1 MLPFY
6 FAIFASSSCTVCVCV
21 SSTKVPVPV
30 DSNHT
35 TTMQSSTRATLCNL
49 VEDNLTSLI
58 REAATVQRHS
68 RRARFRPAANAAG
81 PTAGGIGGG
90 GPLLP
95 EGVDPNSPAAAALAG
110 RVGVASSS
118 GSSGAV
124 AGASGGG
131 GGPKRRRLLHA
142 DDINLA
148 LAHRGSEKLYLTNA
162 GQIGG
167 PTVTTAPKDEDG
179 STNNGN
185 GTKKRKDAAGALT
198 SVVDLNEYLKTEM
211 TLRPPSEIGLRAHW
225 LAVDGVQPDIPEN
238 PPPIG
243 AVIEADDGPAGGA
256 MGAGGA
262 AVPQVGVGAL
272 RSYQQ
277 RDLTVHRV
285 EDDEDLEAVAAA
297 AGEDNKADS
306 AGGGGG
312 PSAGSGG
319 GGAGGVSVRQLLPR
333 LLSEELRLYFTRIT
347 LAVERGNPSQ
357 IESALAAIGRD
368 SGIQELVPFFV
379 RFVSRQIYDN
389 VGRVE
394 YCRTLVRLAKKLVS
408 NPHLHLELNLHQ
420 LLPPLITCV
429 VARRLAGGDGSDHW
443 ALREEAAEV
452 LVAACST

>member
-1 MLPFY
+1 MLYPY
-6 FAIFASSSCTVCVCV
+6 YRYSRNICTP
-21 SSTKVPVPV
+21 K
-30 DSNHT
+30 
-35 TTMQSSTRATLCNL
+35 MQSSSRATLCNL

-68 RRARFRPAANAAG
+68 RRARFRAAVGPSAAG
-81 PTAGGIGGG
+81 GGPGSSGGG
-90 GPLLP
+90 GSLLP

-110 RVGVASSS
+110 RAGVAPSS
-118 GSSGAV
+118 GPSSAV
-124 AGASGGG
+124 AGSGASA
-131 GGPKRRRLLHA
+131 GPKRRRLLHA

-167 PTVTTAPKDEDG
+167 PTVTTVSRDDDANG
-179 STNNGN
+179 SGN
-185 GTKKRKDAAGALT
+185 GGGKRRKD
-198 SVVDLNEYLKTEM
+198 VVDLNEYLKSEM

-225 LAVDGVQPDIPEN
+225 LAVDGAQPDIPEN
-238 PPPIG
+238 PPPVG
-243 AVIEADDGPAGGA
+243 AVVEADDGPAGG
-256 MGAGGA
+256 GGGGGGA
-262 AVPQVGVGAL
+262 AVPPVGVGAI
-272 RSYQQ
+272 RAYQQ

-285 EDDEDLEAVAAA
+285 EDDEDLETMAAAA
-297 AGEDNKADS
+297 AGDGDKVNS
-306 AGGGGG
+306 PGGGGG
-312 PSAGSGG
+312 PAAAGAAAGG
-319 GGAGGVSVRQLLPR
+319 GPGGVSVRQLLPR

-347 LAVERGNPSQ
+347 LAVERGNPAQ
-357 IESALAAIGRD
+357 VESALAAIGKD

-394 YCRTLVRLAKKLVS
+394 YCRTLVRLGGKLVS

-429 VARRLAGGDGSDHW
+429 VARRLAGGDGGNHW

-452 LVAACST
+452 LMAACST

>member
-1 MLPFY
+1 
-6 FAIFASSSCTVCVCV
+6 
-21 SSTKVPVPV
+21 
-30 DSNHT
+30 
-35 TTMQSSTRATLCNL
+35 MQSSTRATLCNL
-49 VEDNLTSLI
+49 VEENLTSLI

-68 RRARFRPAANAAG
+68 RRARFRPTANAAL
-81 PTAGGIGGG
+81 PTAAGGTGGG

-124 AGASGGG
+124 AGAAAGG

-167 PTVTTAPKDEDG
+167 PTVTTISKDEDG
-179 STNNGN
+179 SNNNGN
-185 GTKKRKDAAGALT
+185 GSRKRKDAAGALT
-198 SVVDLNEYLKTEM
+198 SVVDLKEYLKTEM

-225 LAVDGVQPDIPEN
+225 LAVDGAQPDIPEN

-243 AVIEADDGPAGGA
+243 AVVEADDGPAGGA
-256 MGAGGA
+256 LGAGGA

-347 LAVERGNPSQ
+347 LAVERGNPTQ
-357 IESALAAIGRD
+357 VESALAAIGKD
-368 SGIQELVPFFV
+368 SGIPELVPFFV

-429 VARRLAGGDGSDHW
+429 VARRLAGGDGGNHW

-452 LVAACST
+452 LMAACST

>member
-1 MLPFY
+1 
-6 FAIFASSSCTVCVCV
+6 
-21 SSTKVPVPV
+21 
-30 DSNHT
+30 
-35 TTMQSSTRATLCNL
+35 MQSSSRATLCNL

-68 RRARFRPAANAAG
+68 RRARFRAAVGPSAAG
-81 PTAGGIGGG
+81 GGPGSSGGG
-90 GPLLP
+90 GSLLP

-110 RVGVASSS
+110 RAGVAPSS
-118 GSSGAV
+118 GPLSAV
-124 AGASGGG
+124 AGSGASA
-131 GGPKRRRLLHA
+131 GPKRRRLLHA

-167 PTVTTAPKDEDG
+167 PTVTTVSRDDDA
-179 STNNGN
+179 NGN
-185 GTKKRKDAAGALT
+185 GSGGGGKRRKD
-198 SVVDLNEYLKTEM
+198 VVDLNEYLKSEM

-225 LAVDGVQPDIPEN
+225 LAVDGAQPDIPEN

-243 AVIEADDGPAGGA
+243 AVVEADDGPAGGIMA
-256 MGAGGA
+256 AGGGGGGGA
-262 AVPQVGVGAL
+262 AVPPVGVGAI
-272 RSYQQ
+272 RAYQQ

-285 EDDEDLEAVAAA
+285 EDDEDLETMAAAA
-297 AGEDNKADS
+297 AGDGDKVNTP
-306 AGGGGG
+306 GGGGG
-312 PSAGSGG
+312 PSAAGATAGG
-319 GGAGGVSVRQLLPR
+319 GPGGVSVRQLLPR

-347 LAVERGNPSQ
+347 LAVERGNPAQ
-357 IESALAAIGRD
+357 VESALAAIGKD

-394 YCRTLVRLAKKLVS
+394 YCRTLVRLGGKLVS

-429 VARRLAGGDGSDHW
+429 VARRLAGGDGGNHW

-452 LVAACST
+452 LMAACST

>member
-1 MLPFY
+1 
-6 FAIFASSSCTVCVCV
+6 
-21 SSTKVPVPV
+21 
-30 DSNHT
+30 
-35 TTMQSSTRATLCNL
+35 MQSSSRATLCNL

-68 RRARFRPAANAAG
+68 RRARFR
-81 PTAGGIGGG
+81 TTGG
-90 GPLLP
+90 GPGPGSSSGGGSLLP

-110 RVGVASSS
+110 RAGAPSS
-118 GSSGAV
+118 GPPSAV
-124 AGASGGG
+124 AGGGG
-131 GGPKRRRLLHA
+131 AGAAPKRRRLLHA

-167 PTVTTAPKDEDG
+167 PTVTTVSRDDDA
-179 STNNGN
+179 NGN
-185 GTKKRKDAAGALT
+185 GSSSKRRKD
-198 SVVDLNEYLKTEM
+198 VVDLNEYLKSEM

-225 LAVDGVQPDIPEN
+225 LAVDGAQPDIPEN

-243 AVIEADDGPAGGA
+243 AVVEADDGPAGGGIMA
-256 MGAGGA
+256 AGGGGGGA
-262 AVPQVGVGAL
+262 AVPPVGVGAV
-272 RSYQQ
+272 RAYQQ

-285 EDDEDLEAVAAA
+285 EDDEDLEAMAAAA
-297 AGEDNKADS
+297 AGDGDKVNS
-306 AGGGGG
+306 PGGGGG
-312 PSAGSGG
+312 PSAAAGAAAGG
-319 GGAGGVSVRQLLPR
+319 GPAGVSVRQLLPR

-347 LAVERGNPSQ
+347 LAVERGNPAQ
-357 IESALAAIGRD
+357 VEAALAAIGRD

-394 YCRTLVRLAKKLVS
+394 YCRTLVRLGGRLVS

-429 VARRLAGGDGSDHW
+429 VARRLAGGDGGNHW

>member
-1 MLPFY
+1 
-6 FAIFASSSCTVCVCV
+6 
-21 SSTKVPVPV
+21 
-30 DSNHT
+30 
-35 TTMQSSTRATLCNL
+35 MQSSTRATLCNL

-68 RRARFRPAANAAG
+68 RRARFRPTANAAG
-81 PTAGGIGGG
+81 PTAGGTGGG

-110 RVGVASSS
+110 RVGAASSS

-124 AGASGGG
+124 AGAAGGG

-185 GTKKRKDAAGALT
+185 GSKKRKDAAGALT

-243 AVIEADDGPAGGA
+243 AVVEADDGPAGGMA
-256 MGAGGA
+256 GAGGGA
-262 AVPQVGVGAL
+262 IPQVGVGAL
-272 RSYQQ
+272 RAYQQ

-297 AGEDNKADS
+297 AGEDDKADS

-312 PSAGSGG
+312 PSAASGG

-347 LAVERGNPSQ
+347 LAVERGNPAQ
-357 IESALAAIGRD
+357 VESALSAIGKD

-429 VARRLAGGDGSDHW
+429 VARRLAGGDGGNHW

-452 LVAACST
+452 LMAACST

>member
-1 MLPFY
+1 
-6 FAIFASSSCTVCVCV
+6 
-21 SSTKVPVPV
+21 
-30 DSNHT
+30 
-35 TTMQSSTRATLCNL
+35 MQSSTRATLCNL
-49 VEDNLTSLI
+49 VEDNLASLI

-68 RRARFRPAANAAG
+68 RRARFRPTAAAVG
-81 PTAGGIGGG
+81 PTAGGAGG

-110 RVGVASSS
+110 RAGIGAASSS
-118 GSSGAV
+118 AA
-124 AGASGGG
+124 AGAGGG

-167 PTVTTAPKDEDG
+167 PTVTTVSKEDDDDDNDNSNNNSSSSSSSSG
-179 STNNGN
+179 SG
-185 GTKKRKDAAGALT
+185 GKKRKDSAGALA

-238 PPPIG
+238 PPPVG
-243 AVIEADDGPAGGA
+243 AVVEADDGPAGGA
-256 MGAGGA
+256 MGAVSGAGGA
-262 AVPQVGVGAL
+262 GVPPVGVGAL

-297 AGEDNKADS
+297 AGGDDKADS

-312 PSAGSGG
+312 QSGGGGGG

-347 LAVERGNPSQ
+347 LAVERGNSAQ
-357 IESALAAIGRD
+357 VESALAAIGRD

-394 YCRTLVRLAKKLVS
+394 YCRTLVRLGRKLVS

-429 VARRLAGGDGSDHW
+429 VARRLAVGDGGNHW

-452 LVAACST
+452 LMAACST

>member
-1 MLPFY
+1 
-6 FAIFASSSCTVCVCV
+6 
-21 SSTKVPVPV
+21 
-30 DSNHT
+30 
-35 TTMQSSTRATLCNL
+35 MQSSTRATLCNL

-68 RRARFRPAANAAG
+68 RRARFRPTASAAG
-81 PTAGGIGGG
+81 PTAGGTGGG

-110 RVGVASSS
+110 RTGVVSSP
-118 GSSGAV
+118 GAV
-124 AGASGGG
+124 GGAAGG

-167 PTVTTAPKDEDG
+167 PTVTTTSKDEDG
-179 STNNGN
+179 GNNNGN
-185 GTKKRKDAAGALT
+185 GIKKRKDAAGALT

-243 AVIEADDGPAGGA
+243 AVVEADDVPAGGA

-262 AVPQVGVGAL
+262 AVSQVGVGAL

-347 LAVERGNPSQ
+347 LAVERGNPTQ
-357 IESALAAIGRD
+357 VESALAAIGRD

-429 VARRLAGGDGSDHW
+429 VARRLAGGDGGNHW

-452 LVAACST
+452 LMAACST